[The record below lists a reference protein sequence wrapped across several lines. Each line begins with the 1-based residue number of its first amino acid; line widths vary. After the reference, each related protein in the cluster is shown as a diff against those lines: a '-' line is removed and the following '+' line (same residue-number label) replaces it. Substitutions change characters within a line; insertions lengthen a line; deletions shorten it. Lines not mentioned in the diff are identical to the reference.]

1 LLFLYKD
8 FYRCSLCG
16 EEVEQYI
23 NGVIKY
29 IPITNSK
36 RIGLMTETVQNM
48 SSEFKLSDQTN
59 VSLPIKN
66 IVAII
71 SAIVVAVWTYFGI
84 VERLN
89 RLETNEKLMAQDLL
103 KKAEQTPKNQEMYML
118 IEYQAKSIDK
128 HSKQLEEN
136 VHTKVLIA
144 QLEKK
149 VDKLEKE
156 LDAIR
161 GK

>member
-1 LLFLYKD
+1 
-8 FYRCSLCG
+8 
-16 EEVEQYI
+16 
-23 NGVIKY
+23 
-29 IPITNSK
+29 
-36 RIGLMTETVQNM
+36 M
-48 SSEFKLSDQTN
+48 SSEFKVNDQTQ

-66 IVAII
+66 IIAII
-71 SAIVVAVWTYFGI
+71 SAIVVAVWTYFGL

-156 LDAIR
+156 LDSVR

>member
-1 LLFLYKD
+1 
-8 FYRCSLCG
+8 
-16 EEVEQYI
+16 
-23 NGVIKY
+23 
-29 IPITNSK
+29 
-36 RIGLMTETVQNM
+36 M
-48 SSEFKLSDQTN
+48 SSEFKLNDQTN

-66 IVAII
+66 IIAIV
-71 SAIVVAVWTYFGI
+71 SAIVVAVWTYFGL

-136 VHTKVLIA
+136 VHTKVLIS

-156 LDAIR
+156 LDSVR

>member
-1 LLFLYKD
+1 
-8 FYRCSLCG
+8 
-16 EEVEQYI
+16 
-23 NGVIKY
+23 
-29 IPITNSK
+29 
-36 RIGLMTETVQNM
+36 M
-48 SSEFKLSDQTN
+48 SDLKLSDQTQ

-66 IVAII
+66 IVAIV

-89 RLETNEKLMAQDLL
+89 RIETNEKLMAQDLL

-118 IEYQAKSIDK
+118 IEYQAKALDK

-136 VHTKVLIA
+136 VHTKVLIS

-156 LDAIR
+156 LDSIR

>member
-1 LLFLYKD
+1 
-8 FYRCSLCG
+8 
-16 EEVEQYI
+16 
-23 NGVIKY
+23 
-29 IPITNSK
+29 
-36 RIGLMTETVQNM
+36 M
-48 SSEFKLSDQTN
+48 SSEFKLNDQTN
-59 VSLPIKN
+59 IALPIKN

-156 LDAIR
+156 LDSIR

>member
-1 LLFLYKD
+1 
-8 FYRCSLCG
+8 
-16 EEVEQYI
+16 
-23 NGVIKY
+23 
-29 IPITNSK
+29 
-36 RIGLMTETVQNM
+36 M

-59 VSLPIKN
+59 IALPVKN
-66 IVAII
+66 IVAIV

-89 RLETNEKLMAQDLL
+89 RIETNEKLMAQDLL
-103 KKAEQTPKNQEMYML
+103 KKADQTPKNQEMFML

-156 LDAIR
+156 LDSVR

>member
-1 LLFLYKD
+1 
-8 FYRCSLCG
+8 
-16 EEVEQYI
+16 
-23 NGVIKY
+23 
-29 IPITNSK
+29 
-36 RIGLMTETVQNM
+36 M
-48 SSEFKLSDQTN
+48 SDLKLSDQTS
-59 VSLPIKN
+59 VALPIKN
-66 IVAII
+66 IIGII
-71 SAIVVAVWTYFGI
+71 SAIVVAVWGYFGI

-89 RLETNEKLMAQDLL
+89 RIETNEKLMAQDLL

-118 IEYQAKSIDK
+118 IEYQAKALDK

-136 VHTKVLIA
+136 VHTKVLIS

-156 LDAIR
+156 LDTLR

>member
-1 LLFLYKD
+1 
-8 FYRCSLCG
+8 
-16 EEVEQYI
+16 
-23 NGVIKY
+23 
-29 IPITNSK
+29 
-36 RIGLMTETVQNM
+36 M

-59 VSLPIKN
+59 VSLPVKN
-66 IVAII
+66 IIAIV
-71 SAIVVAVWTYFGI
+71 SAIVVAVWTYFGL

-103 KKAEQTPKNQEMYML
+103 KKADQTPKNQELFML
-118 IEYQAKSIDK
+118 IEYQAKTIEK
-128 HSKQLEEN
+128 HNKQLEEN
-136 VHTKVLIA
+136 VHTKVLIN

-156 LDAIR
+156 LDSVR

>member
-1 LLFLYKD
+1 
-8 FYRCSLCG
+8 
-16 EEVEQYI
+16 
-23 NGVIKY
+23 
-29 IPITNSK
+29 
-36 RIGLMTETVQNM
+36 M
-48 SSEFKLSDQTN
+48 SDLKLSDQTQ

-66 IVAII
+66 IIGIV
-71 SAIVVAVWTYFGI
+71 SAIVVAVWGYFGI

-89 RLETNEKLMAQDLL
+89 RIETNEKLMAQDLL

-136 VHTKVLIA
+136 VHTKVLIN

-149 VDKLEKE
+149 VEKLEKQ
-156 LDAIR
+156 LDSLR

>member
-1 LLFLYKD
+1 
-8 FYRCSLCG
+8 
-16 EEVEQYI
+16 
-23 NGVIKY
+23 
-29 IPITNSK
+29 
-36 RIGLMTETVQNM
+36 M
-48 SSEFKLSDQTN
+48 SSEFKVNDQTQ

-66 IVAII
+66 IIAII
-71 SAIVVAVWTYFGI
+71 SAIVVAVWTYFGL

-156 LDAIR
+156 LDSLR

>member
-1 LLFLYKD
+1 
-8 FYRCSLCG
+8 
-16 EEVEQYI
+16 
-23 NGVIKY
+23 
-29 IPITNSK
+29 
-36 RIGLMTETVQNM
+36 M
-48 SSEFKLSDQTN
+48 SDLKLSDQTQ

-66 IVAII
+66 IIGIVSAII
-71 SAIVVAVWTYFGI
+71 VAVWTYFGI

-89 RLETNEKLMAQDLL
+89 RIETNEKLMAQDLL

-156 LDAIR
+156 LDSIR

>member
-1 LLFLYKD
+1 
-8 FYRCSLCG
+8 
-16 EEVEQYI
+16 
-23 NGVIKY
+23 
-29 IPITNSK
+29 
-36 RIGLMTETVQNM
+36 M
-48 SSEFKLSDQTN
+48 SSEFKVNDQTQ

-66 IVAII
+66 IIGIV
-71 SAIVVAVWTYFGI
+71 SAIVVAVWTYFGL

-118 IEYQAKSIDK
+118 IEYQAKALEK

-136 VHTKVLIA
+136 VNTKVVI
-144 QLEKK
+144 QHLERKIE
-149 VDKLEKE
+149 KLEKE
-156 LDAIR
+156 LDTLR

>member
-1 LLFLYKD
+1 MD
-8 FYRCSLCG
+8 SL
-16 EEVEQYI
+16 
-23 NGVIKY
+23 
-29 IPITNSK
+29 
-36 RIGLMTETVQNM
+36 
-48 SSEFKLSDQTN
+48 KLSDQTQ

-66 IVAII
+66 IVAIV

-89 RLETNEKLMAQDLL
+89 RIETNEKLMAQDLL

-118 IEYQAKSIDK
+118 IEYQAKSKDK

-136 VHTKVLIA
+136 VHTKVIIS

-149 VDKLEKE
+149 IDKLEKE
-156 LDAIR
+156 LDSVR

>member
-1 LLFLYKD
+1 
-8 FYRCSLCG
+8 
-16 EEVEQYI
+16 
-23 NGVIKY
+23 
-29 IPITNSK
+29 
-36 RIGLMTETVQNM
+36 M
-48 SSEFKLSDQTN
+48 SGEFKLSDQTN
-59 VSLPIKN
+59 VSLPVKN

-136 VHTKVLIA
+136 VHTKVLIS

-156 LDAIR
+156 LDTLR

>member
-1 LLFLYKD
+1 
-8 FYRCSLCG
+8 
-16 EEVEQYI
+16 
-23 NGVIKY
+23 
-29 IPITNSK
+29 
-36 RIGLMTETVQNM
+36 M
-48 SSEFKLSDQTN
+48 SDLKLSDQTQ

-66 IVAII
+66 IVAIV
-71 SAIVVAVWTYFGI
+71 SAIVVAVWGYFGI

-89 RLETNEKLMAQDLL
+89 RIETNEKLMAQDLL

-156 LDAIR
+156 LDTLR

>member
-1 LLFLYKD
+1 
-8 FYRCSLCG
+8 
-16 EEVEQYI
+16 
-23 NGVIKY
+23 
-29 IPITNSK
+29 
-36 RIGLMTETVQNM
+36 M
-48 SSEFKLSDQTN
+48 SSEFKLSDQTS
-59 VSLPIKN
+59 VALPVKN

-128 HSKQLEEN
+128 QSKQLEEN

-156 LDAIR
+156 LDSVR

>member
-1 LLFLYKD
+1 
-8 FYRCSLCG
+8 
-16 EEVEQYI
+16 
-23 NGVIKY
+23 
-29 IPITNSK
+29 
-36 RIGLMTETVQNM
+36 M
-48 SSEFKLSDQTN
+48 SGEFKLSDQTS
-59 VSLPIKN
+59 VALPVKN

-136 VHTKVLIA
+136 VHTKVLIS

-156 LDAIR
+156 LDSVR

>member
-1 LLFLYKD
+1 
-8 FYRCSLCG
+8 
-16 EEVEQYI
+16 
-23 NGVIKY
+23 
-29 IPITNSK
+29 
-36 RIGLMTETVQNM
+36 M

-59 VSLPIKN
+59 IALPVKN

-136 VHTKVLIA
+136 IHTKVLIA

-149 VDKLEKE
+149 IDKLEKE
-156 LDAIR
+156 LDALR

>member
-1 LLFLYKD
+1 
-8 FYRCSLCG
+8 
-16 EEVEQYI
+16 
-23 NGVIKY
+23 
-29 IPITNSK
+29 
-36 RIGLMTETVQNM
+36 M

-59 VSLPIKN
+59 IALPVKN
-66 IVAII
+66 IVAIV

-89 RLETNEKLMAQDLL
+89 RIETNEKLMAQDLL

-156 LDAIR
+156 LDSIR

>member
-1 LLFLYKD
+1 
-8 FYRCSLCG
+8 
-16 EEVEQYI
+16 
-23 NGVIKY
+23 
-29 IPITNSK
+29 
-36 RIGLMTETVQNM
+36 M
-48 SSEFKLSDQTN
+48 SSEFKLSDQTS
-59 VSLPIKN
+59 VALPVKN

-103 KKAEQTPKNQEMYML
+103 KKADQTPKNQELFML
-118 IEYQAKSIDK
+118 IEYQAKALEK

-149 VDKLEKE
+149 LEKLEKQ
-156 LDAIR
+156 LDATR